1 MKKYIFC
8 FTMFIFAICTTGKCQ
23 GIRNAE
29 IRTNKNADLLAQY
42 MTQKMKDSLGL
53 TQKQADEVYKVNMK
67 IYERKSKA
75 RKQIQDRALLT
86 RAIQKIENE
95 RDDMYLKILPSS
107 SLQLY
112 KNRKNK
118 IVSGS

>member
-8 FTMFIFAICTTGKCQ
+8 LLLVTLGICLTGKCQ
-23 GIRNAE
+23 GNRNTDKNTE
-29 IRTNKNADLLAQY
+29 KNADMLAQY
-42 MTQKMKDSLGL
+42 MSQKMKDSLGL

-67 IYERKSKA
+67 IYDQKSKA

-86 RAIQKIENE
+86 TAIQKIENE
-95 RDDMYLKILPSS
+95 RDNMYLKILSGS

-112 KNRKNK
+112 KTKKNK
-118 IVSGS
+118 LVSGS